1 MRPFMNSFG
10 TGVSVNQ
17 ESKKVGLAELLEDI
31 ELGNIRTLVT
41 LESDLTELMPD
52 NEATVEALKKLNN
65 LIVISS
71 RNSPVTELANVVIA
85 TEPVYSKAGTFLN
98 TEGKLLENS
107 GTGKAGVDALSL
119 LNAGIGGKAFTYDE
133 MNYLVLKAIETQ
145 NEKTAVVTECTAS
158 DDGVSSPE
166 IPEGKYEL
174 KYLYNPFMWFDQKDD
189 NDFVLLNRNTVRKLG
204 LKKGGYVNLKSDNG
218 ELKMKF
224 RVEALPDGL
233 VLTAKKL
240 PVAKGTST
248 IISMEGC

>member
-1 MRPFMNSFG
+1 
-10 TGVSVNQ
+10 
-17 ESKKVGLAELLEDI
+17 
-31 ELGNIRTLVT
+31 
-41 LESDLTELMPD
+41 
-52 NEATVEALKKLNN
+52 
-65 LIVISS
+65 
-71 RNSPVTELANVVIA
+71 
-85 TEPVYSKAGTFLN
+85 
-98 TEGKLLENS
+98 
-107 GTGKAGVDALSL
+107 
-119 LNAGIGGKAFTYDE
+119 

-166 IPEGKYEL
+166 IPEGMYEL
-174 KYLYNPFMWFDQKDD
+174 KYLYNPFMWFDQQDD

-204 LKKGGYVNLKSDNG
+204 LKKGGYVNLKGERG

-240 PVAKGTST
+240 PVATGTST